1 MGLPALEVVSSG
13 LLITIQDMG
22 RPHAMR
28 HGVPAGG
35 AMDAF
40 ALQAA
45 NRLVGNPPDAAAI
58 EITAGGAIFVALSP
72 LVVAITGADLAPRL
86 DDQPAPLWASFVMRP
101 AARLA
106 FATRRRDWGARAY
119 LAIGGGVNV
128 PLVLGSRSTDL
139 AGGFGGLEGRA
150 LQAGDVLNAFD
161 SAGLDAW
168 AGCAWREDMR
178 PAYGLRPVLRV
189 LSGPHVDRFT
199 AESIAALYSTSWRV
213 GSQSNRIGYRLEGP
227 KLVQTHSAS
236 LPSLGVV
243 MGALQVPPDG
253 RPILLMADTQ
263 TTGGYPIAGVVI
275 RADLP
280 LAAQLLPGDSLRLL
294 PVSEDEAVA
303 AWQRYQHWLAHGL
316 IQPDADDAE
325 LALGWAG
332 ALS

>member
-1 MGLPALEVVSSG
+1 MSSPALEVIISG
-13 LLITIQDMG
+13 FLTTIQDMG

-28 HGVPAGG
+28 HGVPASG

-45 NRLVGNPPDAAAI
+45 NRLVGNPPDAAAV
-58 EITAGGAIFVALSP
+58 EITAGGTIFVALAP

-119 LAIGGGVNV
+119 LAVAGGVDV
-128 PLVLGSRSTDL
+128 PRVLGSRSTDL

-150 LQAGDVLNAFD
+150 LQAGDVLCVSTAAH
-161 SAGLDAW
+161 SRAVGQV
-168 AGCAWREDMR
+168 WREDMR
-178 PAYGLRPVLRV
+178 PAYGSRPALRV
-189 LSGPHVDRFT
+189 LPGPHADRFT
-199 AESIAALYSTSWRV
+199 PESIAALYGVPWRV
-213 GSQSNRIGYRLEGP
+213 GQQSNRIGYRLEGP

-253 RPILLMADTQ
+253 WPILLMADTQ